1 MKKFECKIKILN
13 TNNRLCE
20 KFAVVQPENY
30 TFVSGTLYFLTLNT
44 TDKVCMHW
52 ASCLCIWPVHAPN
65 SKSIEPNWCERSPNA
80 E

>member
-44 TDKVCMHW
+44 TDKVCMH
-52 ASCLCIWPVHAPN
+52 
-65 SKSIEPNWCERSPNA
+65 
-80 E
+80 